1 MTYANTPSSRGPGR
15 PARLSRDQVIEAA
28 LETADAGGL
37 EALTMQNIAR
47 HVGAEAMSLY
57 RHVANKDE
65 ILDAI
70 VDRVYAEIVLPTEG
84 ADWRLT
90 MRERAVSTRDALRRH
105 PWAISLME
113 SRRRPGPANLRQHD
127 RMVGILLDA
136 GYSAAT
142 ATHIYNVIDSYVY
155 GFALQEESL
164 PFDTAEEL
172 AEVGAEILAAV
183 DADEYPH
190 LVTVSAGL
198 LEAGFDY
205 GAEFEVGL
213 DLVLDAVARLR
224 PDAAVIGPGSVSR
237 RSGAPANPGSSGSA
251 PARASG
257 SRTRGGST
265 RRGLPRG

>member
-1 MTYANTPSSRGPGR
+1 MTYANAPSSRGPGR
-15 PARLSRDQVIEAA
+15 PARLSRDQVIDAA
-28 LETADAGGL
+28 LEVADAGGL
-37 EALTMQNIAR
+37 EALTMQNIA
-47 HVGAEAMSLY
+47 HHLGAEAMSLY

-70 VDRVYAEIVLPTEG
+70 VDRVYGEIVLPAEG
-84 ADWRLT
+84 ARWKLS

-127 RMVGILLDA
+127 RMVGVLLDA

-142 ATHIYNVIDSYVY
+142 ATHIYNVLDSYIF
-155 GFALQEESL
+155 GFAIQEHSL
-164 PFDTAEEL
+164 PFDSAEEL

-183 DADEYPH
+183 DPDEYPH
-190 LVTVSAGL
+190 LVAVSSGL

-224 PDAAVIGPGSVSR
+224 PDAAESGRGVSR
-237 RSGAPANPGSSGSA
+237 RSGAPANPGSSGSRR
-251 PARASG
+251 ARASG
-257 SRTRGGST
+257 WRRPGGST
-265 RRGLPRG
+265 RRGPPPG